1 MNCKCEEKK
10 CEHWIEDELTA
21 ADFFERERLSFFR
34 SWIESDDWKD
44 GFDDKEEA
52 YEFGKSADIEFFISQ
67 EEHLE
72 YLLLQKY
79 GAITSD
85 GEVRECLFQE
95 WISDKK
101 NWEFLFD
108 TKEEAIEFGKIV
120 PLDFFECE
128 CKIGGA
134 HTELMC
140 NDCNYYWEEYT

>member
-44 GFDDKEEA
+44 GFDD
-52 YEFGKSADIEFFISQ
+52 
-67 EEHLE
+67 
-72 YLLLQKY
+72 KY

-140 NDCNYYWEEYT
+140 DDCNYFFEKYE